1 MNVLSSAVLGP
12 AASVLSTI
20 CGKQADAC
28 HSDWSG
34 DKDHYV
40 RKGVRACLH
49 GAFFTR
55 GIWGFGVAQGEV
67 PPVQDSAPAR
77 GNESVIHMLSRLNG
91 SCP

>member
-1 MNVLSSAVLGP
+1 MSFPVLSLAQLPLYYPLFV
-12 AASVLSTI
+12 AN
-20 CGKQADAC
+20 KQTRAT
-28 HSDWSG
+28 DWSG

-40 RKGVRACLH
+40 RKGVRAFLH

-77 GNESVIHMLSRLNG
+77 GNEKSV
-91 SCP
+91 